1 MENLL
6 KYCGA
11 IIVLLGALLLLIYHF
26 ATKSN
31 VLLALSLVLMV
42 AGVVAHVIINKRIQ

>member
-11 IIVLLGALLLLIYHF
+11 ILVLIGVIVLLIYHF
-26 ATKSN
+26 ATKAN
-31 VLLALSLVLMV
+31 ALLVTAVVFML
-42 AGVVAHVIINKRIQ
+42 AGIVAHVILNKRIQ